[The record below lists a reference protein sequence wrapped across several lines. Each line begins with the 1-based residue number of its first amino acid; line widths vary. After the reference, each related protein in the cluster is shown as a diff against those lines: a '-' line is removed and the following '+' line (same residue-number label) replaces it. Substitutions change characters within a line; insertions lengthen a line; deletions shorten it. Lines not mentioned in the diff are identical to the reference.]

1 MSIAVMDALEISIGG
16 SLTIACVCFAQ
27 IDARVALANI
37 LVEHAVPHGI
47 EALADQPA
55 EDVRSVGR
63 VENPRLIIQTI
74 KCNRVVLRDRS
85 PMDFTVFNARP
96 ALDPRKKPF
105 YSRPVL
111 SDAVAVT
118 LDVIPYPLTAF
129 VPL

>member
-1 MSIAVMDALEISIGG
+1 MDSLEISIGR
-16 SLTIACVCFAQ
+16 SLAVAFIRFAEVY
-27 IDARVALANI
+27 AGVALGNV
-37 LVEHAVPHGI
+37 LVDGCVSHFI
-47 EALADQPA
+47 EAFANQPT

-63 VENPRLIIQTI
+63 VENPRLIIQTV
-74 KCNRVVLRDRS
+74 KCNHVVLGDRS
-85 PMDFTVFNARP
+85 PMDFTVFDARP